1 MSLVLSIEW
10 SADAITAAVTDTA
23 TDAVVS
29 EGVATV
35 GFDDPAA
42 WWGALR
48 SATRTAVD
56 GSTPF
61 GLDGKALRSVIV
73 GGHEPPGGLVV
84 LDADGAVVRCLTG
97 THDESKADADWLVK
111 HLDGGADAWSA
122 AAGLVPFPG
131 STVALLS
138 WLHRSEPDA
147 WNAMHRITVPSGW
160 IVERLG
166 GEPAIDA
173 HVAVGTALLD
183 RSTREWRTDLLAVV
197 DPQRDWRPMLPRV
210 ATTADAVG
218 MVSAEASAD
227 TGLPA
232 GIAIHVGERR

>member
-1 MSLVLSIEW
+1 MTLVLSIEW
-10 SADAITAAVTDTA
+10 SAEAITAAVTDTA

-29 EGVATV
+29 EGVSRVSA
-35 GFDDPAA
+35 DDPMQ
-42 WWGALR
+42 WWQAVC

-61 GLDGKALRSVIV
+61 GLDGKELRSVIV

-84 LDADGAVVRCLTG
+84 IDSDGAVVRCFTG
-97 THDESKADADWLVK
+97 SHGDSKADADWLVE
-111 HLDGGADAWSA
+111 HVDGGAEAWSGA
-122 AAGLVPFPG
+122 TGLLPFPG

-138 WLHRSEPDA
+138 WLHRSDA
-147 WNAMHRITVPSGW
+147 EAWSAMHRLTVPSGW

-166 GEPAIDA
+166 GAPAIDA
-173 HVAVGTALLD
+173 HVAVGTAVLD
-183 RSTREWRTDLLAVV
+183 RASREWRTDLLGVV
-197 DPQRDWRPMLPRV
+197 DADRDWIAALPTV

-218 MVSAEASAD
+218 RVSTDAAAD